1 MVPSDFVGH
10 RRDVIHPVD
19 DRHVLVVVEDLGK
32 LFKTAVQKSDV
43 RLGFDDRLA
52 VEFQHQTQGRVGRW
66 VLRTEVQCPQAFAVA
81 GIQVRRFDQVQR
93 HLI

>member
-19 DRHVLVVVEDLGK
+19 DRHVLVVVEDLGQ
-32 LFKTAVQKSDV
+32 LFKTAVQKTDIW
-43 RLGFDDRLA
+43 LGIDDHLA
-52 VEFQHQTQGRVGRW
+52 VEFQYQSQGRVGCR